1 MIIPGYDSISY
12 FITAKAINQLESTA
26 NQCTVTTTNLEDC
39 WYYNDA
45 RQKLDKLAADGY
57 VVAESIEY
65 YGLWLVYM
73 DVVVGKIV
81 PLLQVYH
88 FTQSVATIAVSTY
101 CLYKMYKSSTLTDY
115 SYVKVS
121 QGEYNTQSNQLVSD
135 IINKA
140 KTDQTSGGYNADSFD
155 VTLLKKGTK
164 VYGLRGDSGTPGQ
177 TAWYTT
183 KEMVEKSGY
192 NAVTLNEG
200 LQVYKSSQYGY
211 RKNIGTYELSR
222 DIVVPTG
229 KALNNVEY
237 GAGGYTQFYIEDY
250 SSVLKFISESPLN

>member
-1 MIIPGYDSISY
+1 
-12 FITAKAINQLESTA
+12 
-26 NQCTVTTTNLEDC
+26 
-39 WYYNDA
+39 
-45 RQKLDKLAADGY
+45 
-57 VVAESIEY
+57 
-65 YGLWLVYM
+65 
-73 DVVVGKIV
+73 
-81 PLLQVYH
+81 
-88 FTQSVATIAVSTY
+88 
-101 CLYKMYKSSTLTDY
+101 MYKSSTLTDY

-140 KTDQTSGGYNADSFD
+140 KTAQTSGGYNADSFD